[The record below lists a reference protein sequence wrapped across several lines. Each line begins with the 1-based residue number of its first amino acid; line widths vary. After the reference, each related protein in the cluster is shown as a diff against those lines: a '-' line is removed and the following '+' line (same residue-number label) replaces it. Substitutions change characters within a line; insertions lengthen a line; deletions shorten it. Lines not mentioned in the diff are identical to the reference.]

1 MEVLALFKN
10 LVYNCAQSSKFES
23 EEEVFSRWAT
33 SSYSEELKL
42 LGLVSI
48 PRTGHKY
55 KIECTE
61 AEVGTEL
68 FTLCIFVYS
77 KKQANFV
84 TELLKEGFLNM
95 YNIKTT
101 KIY

>member
-10 LVYNCAQSSKFES
+10 LVYNCAQSFKFED
-23 EEEVFSRWAT
+23 EEKVFSWWRT

-42 LGLVSI
+42 LGIISI

-61 AEVGTEL
+61 AGCGKEL

-84 TELLKEGFLNM
+84 TELLKEEFLNM
-95 YNIKTT
+95 YNTKIT